1 MVLQVATNLT
11 RLLEVGLS
19 ELNPN
24 FNSVNSFV
32 SLLALVE
39 QSYASKQVSVR
50 EDSCDDPENE
60 TLPEGLHNVQVIALE
75 VDLIVTTL
83 RVHLVLPGWL
93 DLVDEQA
100 ERVYSLFV
108 VINRVPIFSQ
118 VKLSLTLELC
128 WSSCCRRSLTRLCEG
143 SSSTPWRNQSG
154 HGTSKQPAFG
164 PRS

>member
-1 MVLQVATNLT
+1 MVQQVATNLT

-39 QSYASKQVSVR
+39 QSYASEQVSVR
-50 EDSCDDPENE
+50 EDSCDNPENE
-60 TLPEGLHNVQVIALE
+60 TLPEGLHNVQVFALE
-75 VDLIVTTL
+75 VNLKVTTL
-83 RVHLVLPGWL
+83 RVHLVLPSWL

-108 VINRVPIFSQ
+108 VINRVPIFS
-118 VKLSLTLELC
+118 
-128 WSSCCRRSLTRLCEG
+128 
-143 SSSTPWRNQSG
+143 
-154 HGTSKQPAFG
+154 
-164 PRS
+164 